1 LFRSQALSLA
11 CFSAAMEAPIGEQRA
26 RDSCT
31 LLPLAVACT
40 GSAGPG
46 RGRLTGVF
54 RPYVMI
60 IIFRPFV
67 MIIIVIGALAP
78 NQTVTLLG
86 TFVHLDFLRWGNQ
99 VF

>member
-1 LFRSQALSLA
+1 
-11 CFSAAMEAPIGEQRA
+11 
-26 RDSCT
+26 
-31 LLPLAVACT
+31 
-40 GSAGPG
+40 
-46 RGRLTGVF
+46 
-54 RPYVMI
+54 MI